1 MVEANSY
8 ICQTFFEEV
17 SKISLSSIGIS
28 LVHAF
33 AIIFSLIDFSSKRNF
48 LTKFQR
54 FLKPYN
60 PTFVFVSVTFG

>member
-8 ICQTFFEEV
+8 ICHTFFEEV

-54 FLKPYN
+54 FLKTVQPY
-60 PTFVFVSVTFG
+60 SCLC